1 MTPLKK
7 KPISRQRKS
16 AKPSSISSP
25 QVKTDP
31 EENQIKLELAFP
43 AAEGPR
49 FGSSFLE
56 LARDCELPLGT
67 RGALMLSQL
76 RHLEEANDLF
86 RRRYRHQ
93 LSEQPNSVLG
103 WELSHTQMREIPNT
117 LRAFS
122 LVANQPHLRDA
133 FLDACKIKISE
144 LQKTLGAVLGLP
156 AEDAHVYIE
165 RVFSEVLASREV
177 ARLVQVKG
185 FKAWE
190 QERRLGG
197 GEA

>member
-1 MTPLKK
+1 MKTNFDVSQYKRPRITPPQPEWGDVRDVQRQFGLKETHTYQLMREGRIK
-7 KPISRQRKS
+7 FVLIRGRGKSRG
-16 AKPSSISSP
+16 
-25 QVKTDP
+25 KTDWHRVGP
-31 EENQIKLELAFP
+31 FAQLVAISTTEKLNGL
-43 AAEGPR
+43 
-49 FGSSFLE
+49 LK
-56 LARDCELPLGT
+56 LP
-67 RGALMLSQL
+67 QL
-76 RHLEEANDLF
+76 RK
-86 RRRYRHQ
+86 
-93 LSEQPNSVLG
+93 
-103 WELSHTQMREIPNT
+103 
-117 LRAFS
+117 
-122 LVANQPHLRDA
+122 DA
-133 FLDACKIKISE
+133 FLDACKIRITE